1 MAGGSEGTRSGIE
14 RYCPANEENHMI
26 EIVLAVCAIQQPAQ
40 CKDVRL
46 TYLAE
51 NVTPA
56 QCIRY
61 GQPEIAKWLE
71 SNPKWG
77 VMRWKCAPA
86 RNSAKA

>member
-1 MAGGSEGTRSGIE
+1 
-14 RYCPANEENHMI
+14 MI
-26 EIVLAVCAIQQPAQ
+26 EIVLAVCAIQHPAQ
-40 CKDVRL
+40 CKEVRL
-46 TYLAE
+46 ILAE

-56 QCIRY
+56 QCMRY

-77 VMRWKCAPA
+77 VTRWKCAPA